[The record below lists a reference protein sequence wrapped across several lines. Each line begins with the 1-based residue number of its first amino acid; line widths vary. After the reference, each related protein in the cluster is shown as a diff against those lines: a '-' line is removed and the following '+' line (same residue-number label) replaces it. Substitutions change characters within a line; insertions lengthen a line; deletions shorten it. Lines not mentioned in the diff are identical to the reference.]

1 MTDIRPKKSLGQHF
15 LVSERIVNSI
25 VELISAT
32 PEQTIV
38 EIGPGQ
44 GALTWPLSKTGAKL
58 IAVEFDRLLA
68 TKLSREFEKNSNVTV
83 LNQDF
88 LKFEPQSKEL
98 DEFIL
103 CGNLPYNIS
112 SPVIDWTVK
121 NRNRVTKAVFMLQKE
136 VALRLTS
143 SAGSKQWSP
152 LAIFTQLYYDTKLSL
167 SVSPENFK
175 PPPKIDSAVVTLDI
189 IAEPKIK
196 NAVKFEQLVR
206 RSFKQRRKLLL
217 NNLVP
222 DIIPDSQGAAEIF
235 MELGFGPKVRA
246 EEIESAKFL
255 ELTEKLVSLNMI

>member
-1 MTDIRPKKSLGQHF
+1 MTGIKPKKRLGQHF

-32 PEQTIV
+32 PEQAIV

-58 IAVEFDRLLA
+58 IAVEFDRQLA
-68 TKLSREFEKNSNVTV
+68 AQLSSEFEKNSNVTI

-88 LKFEPQSKEL
+88 LKFEPESKNL

-121 NRNRVTKAVFMLQKE
+121 NRNKVTKAVFMLQKE

-143 SAGSKQWSP
+143 TAGNKQWSP
-152 LAIFTQLYYDTKLSL
+152 LAIFTQLHYETKLRF
-167 SVSPENFK
+167 SVSPENFE
-175 PPPKIDSAVVTLDI
+175 PLPEVDSAVVTLDI
-189 IAEPKIK
+189 KKEPEIK
-196 NAVKFEQLVR
+196 NAFKFEQVVR

-222 DIIPDSQGAAEIF
+222 DIIPDSETAAKIF

-246 EEIESAKFL
+246 EEIESSKFL
-255 ELTEKLVSLNMI
+255 ELTEKLVSLKIL

>member
-1 MTDIRPKKSLGQHF
+1 MTGIRPKKRLGQHF

-32 PEQTIV
+32 SEQAIV

-44 GALTWPLSKTGAKL
+44 GALTWPLSRTGARL
-58 IAVEFDRLLA
+58 IAVEFDRVLA
-68 TKLSREFEKNSNVTV
+68 AQLSREFEKNSNVTI

-88 LKFEPQSKEL
+88 LKFEPQSKDL
-98 DEFIL
+98 DKFIL

-152 LAIFTQLYYDTKLSL
+152 LAIFTQLYYDTKLCFT
-167 SVSPENFK
+167 VSPQNFE
-175 PPPKIDSAVVTLDI
+175 PSPKVDSAVVTLDI
-189 IAEPKIK
+189 KAEPEIK
-196 NAVKFEQLVR
+196 NAVKFELLVR

-222 DIIPDSQGAAEIF
+222 DIISDSKTAARIF
-235 MELGFGPKVRA
+235 MELGLGPKVRA
-246 EEIESAKFL
+246 EEVESSKFL
-255 ELTEKLVSLNMI
+255 ELTEKLVSLKLL

>member
-15 LVSERIVNSI
+15 LVSEKIVNSI
-25 VELISAT
+25 VELISASSK
-32 PEQTIV
+32 QTVV

-44 GALTWPLSKTGAKL
+44 GALTWPLSKTGARL
-58 IAVEFDRLLA
+58 IAVEFDRVLA
-68 TKLSREFEKNSNVTV
+68 AQLSREFEKPPNVTI
-83 LNQDF
+83 LNEDF
-88 LKFEPQSKEL
+88 LKFEPQSRDL

-121 NRNRVTKAVFMLQKE
+121 NRDRITRAVFMLQKE

-152 LAIFTQLYYDTKLSL
+152 LAIFTQLYYDAKLCF
-167 SVSPENFK
+167 SVPPDSFE
-175 PPPKIDSAVVTLDI
+175 PPPAVDSAVVTLDI
-189 IAEPKIK
+189 KAGPEIK
-196 NAVKFEQLVR
+196 NAVRFEQIVR

-222 DIIPDSQGAAEIF
+222 DIISDTKTAVKIIR
-235 MELGFGPKVRA
+235 ELGFGPKVRA
-246 EEIESAKFL
+246 EEIESSKFL
-255 ELTEKLVSLNMI
+255 ELTEKLVVLKIL

>member
-1 MTDIRPKKSLGQHF
+1 MTGIRSKKSLGQHF

-32 PEQTIV
+32 PEQAIV

-58 IAVEFDRLLA
+58 IAVEFDRQLA
-68 TKLSREFEKNSNVTV
+68 AQLSSEFKKNSKVTI

-88 LKFEPQSKEL
+88 LKFEPESKDL

-121 NRNRVTKAVFMLQKE
+121 NRNKVTKAVFMLQKE

-143 SAGSKQWSP
+143 TAGSKQWSP
-152 LAIFTQLYYDTKLSL
+152 LAIFTQLYYETKLCFT
-167 SVSPENFK
+167 VSPENFE
-175 PPPKIDSAVVTLDI
+175 PLPDVDSAVVTLDI
-189 IAEPKIK
+189 KKKPEIK
-196 NAVKFEQLVR
+196 NAEKFEQLVR
-206 RSFKQRRKLLL
+206 RSFKQRRKLLS
-217 NNLVP
+217 NNLIP
-222 DIIPDSQGAAEIF
+222 DIIPDSQTADRIF
-235 MELGFGPKVRA
+235 MELKFGPKVRA
-246 EEIESAKFL
+246 EEIESSKFF
-255 ELTEKLVSLNMI
+255 ELTEKLVFLKML

>member
-1 MTDIRPKKSLGQHF
+1 MAGIRPKKSLGQRF

-25 VELISAT
+25 VELISAA
-32 PEQTIV
+32 PEHTVV

-44 GALTWPLSKTGAKL
+44 GALTWPLSKTGVKL
-58 IAVEFDRLLA
+58 IAVEFDRRLA
-68 TKLSREFEKNSNVTV
+68 AQLSREFEKNLNVTI

-88 LKFEPQSKEL
+88 LKFEPESKNL
-98 DEFIL
+98 AEFIL

-152 LAIFTQLYYDTKLSL
+152 LAIFTQLYYDTELCFT
-167 SVSPENFK
+167 VSPQNFE
-175 PPPKIDSAVVTLDI
+175 PPPEVDSAVVTLDI
-189 IAEPKIK
+189 KKEPEIK

-206 RSFKQRRKLLL
+206 KSFKQRRKLLL

-222 DIIPDSQGAAEIF
+222 DIIPDTKTASKIF
-235 MELGFGPKVRA
+235 MELGFEPKVRA

-255 ELTEKLVSLNMI
+255 ELTEKLVSLNII

>member
-1 MTDIRPKKSLGQHF
+1 MTGIRPKKRLGQHF
-15 LVSERIVNSI
+15 LVSEKIVNSI
-25 VELISAT
+25 VELISPT
-32 PEQTIV
+32 PNHAIV

-44 GALTWPLSKTGAKL
+44 GALTWPLSKIGAKL
-58 IAVEFDRLLA
+58 MAVEFDRVLA
-68 TKLSREFEKNSNVTV
+68 AQLSRKFEKNSNVTI

-88 LKFEPQSKEL
+88 LKFEPQSKDL
-98 DEFIL
+98 DKFIL

-152 LAIFTQLYYDTKLSL
+152 LAILTQLYYDTKLCF
-167 SVSPENFK
+167 SVSSDNFE
-175 PPPKIDSAVVTLDI
+175 PPPEVDSAVVTLHI
-189 IAEPKIK
+189 KAEPEII
-196 NAVKFEQLVR
+196 NAVKFELLVR

-222 DIIPDSQGAAEIF
+222 DVIPDSETAARIF
-235 MELGFGPKVRA
+235 MELGLGPKVRA
-246 EEIESAKFL
+246 EEIKSSKFL
-255 ELTEKLVSLNMI
+255 ELTEKLVSLKIL

>member
-25 VELISAT
+25 VELISVSSKQAV
-32 PEQTIV
+32 V

-44 GALTWPLSKTGAKL
+44 GALTWPLSKTGARL
-58 IAVEFDRLLA
+58 IAVEFDRVLA
-68 TKLSREFEKNSNVTV
+68 ARLNSEFEKNSNVTI
-83 LNQDF
+83 LNEDF
-88 LKFEPQSKEL
+88 LKFEPQSKDL
-98 DEFIL
+98 DKFVL

-121 NRNRVTKAVFMLQKE
+121 NRNRITRAVFMLQKE

-152 LAIFTQLYYDTKLSL
+152 LAIFTQLYYDAKLCF
-167 SVSPENFK
+167 SVPPASFE
-175 PPPKIDSAVVTLDI
+175 PPPEVDSAVVTLNI
-189 IAEPKIK
+189 KAEPEIK
-196 NAVKFEQLVR
+196 NAVKFEQIVR

-222 DIIPDSQGAAEIF
+222 DIISDTKTAAKIF
-235 MELGFGPKVRA
+235 RELGFGPKVRA
-246 EEIESAKFL
+246 EEIESSKFL
-255 ELTEKLVSLNMI
+255 ELTEKLVFLKIL

>member
-1 MTDIRPKKSLGQHF
+1 MTGIRPKKRLGQHF

-32 PEQTIV
+32 PEYAIV
-38 EIGPGQ
+38 EIGPGR
-44 GALTWPLSKTGAKL
+44 GTLTLPLSKIGTKL
-58 IAVEFDRLLA
+58 IAVEFDRVLA
-68 TKLSREFEKNSNVTV
+68 GQLSREFKDKPNVTI

-88 LKFEPQSKEL
+88 IKFEPESKDL

-152 LAIFTQLYYDTKLSL
+152 LAIFTQLYYDTKLCF
-167 SVSPENFK
+167 SVSPENFE
-175 PPPKIDSAVVTLDI
+175 PPPEVDSAVVTLDI
-189 IAEPKIK
+189 KKEQEIK
-196 NAVKFEQLVR
+196 NTEKFEQLVR
-206 RSFKQRRKLLL
+206 RSFRQRRKLLI

-222 DIIPDSQGAAEIF
+222 DIITDSETAARIF

-246 EEIESAKFL
+246 EEIKSSKFL
-255 ELTEKLVSLNMI
+255 ELTEKLVSLKIL